1 MKKFAKKTLRLIARV
16 LPRSLKN
23 FIRNGVAE
31 LAGTREMRDTFRRM
45 YGDYTLYEEFLK
57 GKSDVTEYHVDK
69 IIRSLGKQLT
79 DLQSENAKLN
89 RRIQILE
96 DAIKKPIDKG

>member
-1 MKKFAKKTLRLIARV
+1 MAIMKKFIKKTIRLFSRV

-23 FIRNGVAE
+23 FIRNGFAE

-69 IIRSLGKQLT
+69 VIRSVGKQLT
-79 DLQSENAKLN
+79 ELQRENRDLKKRIASLENTK
-89 RRIQILE
+89 R
-96 DAIKKPIDKG
+96 